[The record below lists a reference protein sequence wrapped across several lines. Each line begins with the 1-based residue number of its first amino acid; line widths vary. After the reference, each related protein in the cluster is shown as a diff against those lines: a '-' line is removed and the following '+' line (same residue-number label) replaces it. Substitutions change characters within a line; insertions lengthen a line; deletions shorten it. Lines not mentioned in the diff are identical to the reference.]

1 MGHFLLRTL
10 QYLGATLLEYY
21 LYLLCI
27 PRLRYFRLYSN
38 GGGLIATYM
47 QYGQCNTV
55 IVDKIVTNY
64 HSIFI
69 YFIAL
74 AQITICKNAFQFF
87 AEMYLECNRSQK

>member
-47 QYGQCNTV
+47 RYGQCNTV

-87 AEMYLECNRSQK
+87 SYFLQKCS